1 MLRRLVFA
9 FAVVANLLL
18 VDQVVKE
25 YAVRVLR
32 VSGPVEW
39 WPGVFGLNFTVNHGC
54 AWGMFQGHVWPLAA
68 FAVVALVLLIWRRRD
83 IFPEGRWGAV
93 AEVTLYA
100 GILGNLIDRVVRG
113 GVVDMFD
120 YHGGFH
126 FPVFNVADVYINIAA
141 AILIGHG
148 LFCSKKADGTKEKD
162 AADGRA

>member
-1 MLRRLVFA
+1 MLRRLVFTL
-9 FAVVANLLL
+9 AVVTNLLL
-18 VDQVVKE
+18 VDQIVKE

-39 WPGVFGLNFTVNHGC
+39 WPGVFGLHFTVNHGC
-54 AWGMFQGHVWPLAA
+54 AWGLFQGHVWPLAV
-68 FAVVALVLLIWRRRD
+68 FAVVALALLVWRRRD
-83 IFPEGRWGAV
+83 VFPAGRWGAV

-100 GILGNLIDRVVRG
+100 GIVGNLVDRVVRG

-120 YHGGFH
+120 YHGGFQ

-141 AILIGHG
+141 AILIVCG
-148 LFCSKKADGTKEKD
+148 LFGGKRDAGKKD